1 MVKRAF
7 LVGVFTLTM
16 LSGSAF
22 GGVTYTETADVGALP
37 GSAADLTDITVDLL
51 TGYAGAGDVDMF
63 KICITDPTDFSACS
77 YNSALDTQLQLFDA
91 SGLGVYANDDIS
103 GEIGPSLLPANDP
116 LGPTSAGLYYLGVS
130 QWSADP
136 LSAGGEIFSGSWDD
150 VMGPAGPGGAS
161 PVIGWEPGGGNV
173 EQDYQITLTGVGQ
186 CPGDMPTVPAPGS
199 ALLCGLGLAV
209 MRSVRRRRTNAA

>member
-63 KICITDPTDFSACS
+63 KICITNPTDFSACS

-150 VMGPAGPGGAS
+150 VMGPTGPGGAS

-186 CPGDMPTVPAPGS
+186 CPGDMPTVPVPGS